1 MHDMWGKCEQIHIQ
15 NGHQNNYPSLCC
27 CNLESTII
35 NLLTILSHDLVPRP
49 HHCLQYRKVRA
60 MESWVGA
67 WEQGYATIIWYGK
80 YHAATWN
87 LNIEDSSS
95 VVMSGP

>member
-1 MHDMWGKCEQIHIQ
+1 MTCGVNVSKYTYRTSVKIII
-15 NGHQNNYPSLCC
+15 PAFVV
-27 CNLESTII
+27 ESTII

-67 WEQGYATIIWYGK
+67 WE
-80 YHAATWN
+80 
-87 LNIEDSSS
+87 
-95 VVMSGP
+95 

>member
-1 MHDMWGKCEQIHIQ
+1 
-15 NGHQNNYPSLCC
+15 
-27 CNLESTII
+27 
-35 NLLTILSHDLVPRP
+35 
-49 HHCLQYRKVRA
+49 

-67 WEQGYATIIWYGK
+67 QERGYVIWYGK
-80 YHAATWN
+80 YHADTWN